1 MATTPFSNK
10 VAIIA
15 DLWINYRDDEH
26 FKDFIEYNYLGLPL
40 GYLINTELATPTDQG
55 EMYITET
62 FDLLCAAL
70 EIDLDRNY
78 DSLSEMFGLSN
89 K

>member
-1 MATTPFSNK
+1 MGTTPFSNK

-26 FKDFIEYNYLGLPL
+26 FKDFIEYNDLGLPL

-55 EMYITET
+55 EMYIIET

>member
-1 MATTPFSNK
+1 MGTTPFSNK

-26 FKDFIEYNYLGLPL
+26 FKDFIEYNDLGLPL
-40 GYLINTELATPTDQG
+40 GYLINTELAKPTDQG